1 MDSGR
6 TFRLMTYNIRKGL
19 GPDGKSVLTVP
30 LADALK
36 AQPLDFLLCQEVFHG
51 VDDDGQSHVISDALG
66 LTAVYR
72 ANKHRRVG
80 HHGNASF
87 THMPIEHVQNFDIS
101 TNPIERRGALY
112 TRVLM
117 NDRRLHLFNVHLGL
131 TERQR
136 LTQMRH
142 ILALM
147 QRLSTPD
154 DPVLI
159 AGDFNDWNHNVDRFV
174 CSEMGL
180 VNAFG
185 EPKKATRTWHT
196 KRPMFNLDRIYT
208 KNLTIAD
215 ARCMQ
220 GTPWIDLSD
229 HLPLYV
235 ELALTAPAR

>member
-1 MDSGR
+1 MEPGR
-6 TFRLMTYNIRKGL
+6 TFRVMTYNIRKGL
-19 GPDGKSVLTVP
+19 GPNGRGVLTLP
-30 LADALK
+30 LCDALK

-51 VDDDGQSHVISDALG
+51 VDDDGQSHVLGDALG
-66 LTAVYR
+66 LTAIYR

-87 THMPIEHVQNFDIS
+87 THLPVEHVQNFDVS

-112 TRVLM
+112 TRIGLG
-117 NDRRLHLFNVHLGL
+117 DRRLHIFNVHLGL

-142 ILALM
+142 ITTLMNRLAA
-147 QRLSTPD
+147 PD

-159 AGDFNDWNHNVDRFV
+159 AGDFNDWNARVDRFV
-174 CSEMGL
+174 RTEMGL
-180 VNAFG
+180 HNAFG
-185 EPKKATRTWHT
+185 EPKKAMRTWHT

-208 KNLTIAD
+208 RHLTTTD

-220 GTPWIDLSD
+220 GAPWVDLSD

-235 ELALTAPAR
+235 ELGL